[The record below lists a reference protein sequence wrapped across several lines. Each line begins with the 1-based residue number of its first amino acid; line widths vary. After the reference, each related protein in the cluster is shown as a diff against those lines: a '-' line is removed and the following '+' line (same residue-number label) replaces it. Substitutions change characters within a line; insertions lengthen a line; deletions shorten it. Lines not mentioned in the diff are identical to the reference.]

1 MTEFQEENVEMRG
14 EEKVSRR
21 GFVPQKHRKDV
32 LSNMLNNTH
41 MTGDEIFNYIIT
53 DGTGGNLDQT
63 KNGRRYGW
71 LFETICQIVVVLKCV
86 VDMMYDD
93 VLDGQLES
101 LKKMTNI
108 KAILNCT
115 VEGQG
120 NNKSDLTLK
129 QGTTILPISVKYR
142 KGYVETDAVE
152 LRQRLDDN
160 KTPEW
165 KIGLFVMDKFVYL
178 NHKYKDDNNGKK
190 KELDKIHANGLLF
203 DETDIIKALTVF
215 CQRFSNN
222 GLEIDDFMEIIN
234 SDYLLCSRIQLTQKF
249 HQNMTLMKFI
259 QSLTDDQFNRWCIAH
274 KMRSGKSITILLLCE
289 HLLKQDSYK
298 RILIM
303 TAVPPTINSFIHDL
317 DKFIDFRTIK
327 YLCQDEFDTVD
338 ELYQGIVFSSVQYL
352 KNDKTGKKKELLK
365 QANFDVIIADEAH
378 QGSSTDMTR
387 CDILDV
393 ASELI
398 SEVSKNAK
406 LKIFASGT
414 SKKTQNYYK
423 IPHSHVYRWDTID
436 VSYMKQIDKLGD
448 SAERDGLIDIM
459 RKRHGDEFMK
469 CLENKTLNCDY
480 SRDPIQVLMKWKI
493 DELLKDDIKKFN
505 NDNNDQYGYNCA
517 SLFALSKVK
526 NEKGDY
532 VYTDKFELSNT
543 TDGEEI
549 LKNFLD
555 SIISSNRMRKNTVM
569 KKIELTQS
577 SQNSRISTKENP
589 LLFIVYLPTHTGNS
603 NISMLQK
610 AFKQFLRTHNMWN
623 DYNIE
628 YSNATSDT
636 SDFKEEYNDSVVTM
650 MERTKKNNKK
660 GCILLLGNKGTVGI
674 TYKQCD
680 VTISLDEGHN
690 LDYQKQKF
698 SRALTEA
705 TGKTIGINVDMNIQR
720 TYLFMND
727 LVHQH
732 RQSSG
737 TKKNNAEIL
746 YYLYEQNIFLFD
758 PHEFNNGIAKTVDI
772 KSYYENEATEM
783 LAELDDTRILE
794 NIVCDDDMRSL
805 LRADFSRKSQQV
817 SNINPDLEGEQQD
830 CPKGDK
836 PKIYIDVPYD
846 KNQDNHTDDANENNS
861 IEDNIEHEILIN
873 QTLELCKNFL
883 FPLLALIS
891 RIYVIHCFKQI
902 FTDIKTRDLMVKI
915 LLYKKIDLDDKS
927 YFTLKQ
933 IMNTIIDNNREIV
946 DDLRELYSMASS
958 DKLRQLIEKHF
969 VPSSSERRDNAEIPT
984 PIVLVDDMLNL
995 LSDECWKSPFKL
1007 FEPCCGKGNFV
1018 IAIFDKFYKGLA
1030 EMYPDEIE
1038 RCRIILTE
1046 CIYYADLTPLN
1057 VFITTEILKCHVQ
1070 SYCGMDEFDYNF
1082 NTYTGDTLKFDFRSH
1097 WNINSFDKVI
1107 GNPPYNAWGATS
1119 TGNTIWQYFTKK
1131 ALNEWLC
1138 PGGKL
1143 LFVHP
1148 PGWRKPNTEK
1158 GMYAKM
1164 FDLMTKE
1171 STMKYLEIHGIADG
1185 KKVFNCGTRYDF
1197 YLLEKTS
1204 CPPNTTTLVKDI
1216 NGECSE
1222 VDLTTMNWLSN
1233 SNLLEIKGL
1242 LARPTEERCPI
1253 IQDMSAYEPR
1263 KKHMSDTES
1272 PEFPYKCVHT
1282 TPQKGHR
1289 YMYSSINTKG
1299 HFGVS
1304 KVIFGDSGIYDPIID
1319 MDGDYGMTQHAMAI
1333 RVDNLEEAN
1342 NICKAIESDKFR
1354 NILDTFKY
1362 SSYAIEWTMFVD
1374 FRRDFW
1380 KEFI

>member
-1 MTEFQEENVEMRG
+1 MSEFQESVEIRG
-14 EEKVSRR
+14 EEKAGGMRT
-21 GFVPQKHRKDV
+21 FVPQKYRKDV
-32 LSNMLNNTH
+32 LSNMLNNTY
-41 MTGDEIFNYIIT
+41 MTGDDIFNYILT
-53 DGTGGNLDQT
+53 DGKGGKLDQT

-71 LFETICQIVVVLKCV
+71 LFETICQIVIVLKCV
-86 VDMMYDD
+86 PNMTYDE

-108 KAILNCT
+108 KAVLNCK

-120 NNKSDLTLK
+120 NNKSDMTLK
-129 QGTTILPISVKYR
+129 QDTNIVPISMKYR
-142 KGYVETDAVE
+142 DGFTETDVVILKAT
-152 LRQRLDDN
+152 LDNN
-160 KTPEW
+160 KTPDW
-165 KIGLFVMDKFVYL
+165 KIGLFVMDKYVYL
-178 NHKYKDDNNGKK
+178 NHTYKDDKNPNKI
-190 KELDKIHANGLLF
+190 ELDKIHANGLMF
-203 DETDIIKALTVF
+203 DETDIVKALSVF
-215 CQRFSNN
+215 CERFSNN
-222 GLEIDDFMEIIN
+222 QLEIDDFMEFIN
-234 SDYLLCSRIQLTQKF
+234 SDYLLCPRIQLTKKF

-259 QSLTDDQFNRWCIAH
+259 QSLTDDQFNTWCIAH
-274 KMRSGKSITILLLCE
+274 KMRSGKSITILLLCK
-289 HLLKQDSYK
+289 HLLEQGSYK

-303 TAVPPTINSFIHDL
+303 TAVPATINSFIQDL

-327 YLCQDEFDTVD
+327 YMCQDEFDTVD

-365 QANFDVIIADEAH
+365 QSNFDVIIADESH
-378 QGSSTDMTR
+378 QGSSTDKTR
-387 CDILDV
+387 CEILDV
-393 ASELI
+393 DNELV

-414 SKKTQNYYK
+414 SNKTQKYYK
-423 IPHSHVYRWDTID
+423 IPYSHVYMWDTID
-436 VSYMKQIDKLGD
+436 VSYMKQIDVLCG
-448 SAERDGLIDIM
+448 SAERDDLIDIM
-459 RKRHGDEFMK
+459 RKRHGHAFVK

-493 DELLKDDIKKFN
+493 DESLKDDIKKFN
-505 NDNNDQYGYNCA
+505 NDNNHQYGYNCA
-517 SLFALSKVK
+517 SLFALSKIK

-543 TDGEEI
+543 NDGEEI
-549 LKNFLD
+549 LKHFLD

-569 KKIELTQS
+569 KQIELTQS
-577 SQNSRISTKENP
+577 SQKSRISTKENP

-610 AFKQFLRTHNMWN
+610 TLKQFLETHNMWK

-628 YSNATSDT
+628 YSNAKSDT
-636 SDFKEEYNDSVVTM
+636 GDFKEEYNDSVITM
-650 MERTKKNNKK
+650 MDRTKKNNKK

-674 TYKQCD
+674 TYTQCD

-690 LDYQKQKF
+690 LDHQKQKF

-772 KSYYENEATEM
+772 KSYYDTESTNM

-794 NIVCDDDMRSL
+794 DIVCDDDMRSFL
-805 LRADFSRKSQQV
+805 KADFSRKNQV

-836 PKIYIDVPYD
+836 SKIYIDAPTD
-846 KNQDNHTDDANENNS
+846 KKQDNDTDDTNENNS
-861 IEDNIEHEILIN
+861 LEDTIEHEILIN
-873 QTLELCKNFL
+873 QTFELCKNFL

-891 RIYVIHCFKQI
+891 RTYGIHCFKQI
-902 FTDIKTRDLMVKI
+902 FTNIKTKNMMVRI
-915 LLYKKIDLDDKS
+915 LFDKKIDLNVNS
-927 YFTLKQ
+927 YIQLTQ
-933 IMNTIIDNNREIV
+933 VMNIIIDNNSEIVNNLREI
-946 DDLRELYSMASS
+946 YSMAPP
-958 DKLRQLIEKHF
+958 DTKLRQLIEKHF
-969 VPSSSERRDNAEIPT
+969 VPTASEKRDNAEIPT
-984 PIVLVDDMLNL
+984 PVVLVDDMLNSL
-995 LSDECWKSPFKL
+995 PVECWRSPFKV

-1018 IAIFDKFYKGLA
+1018 LGIFDKFYNGLA
-1030 EMYPDEIE
+1030 EIYPDEIE
-1038 RCRIILTE
+1038 RCCIILTE

-1070 SYCGMDEFDYNF
+1070 SKCGMDECDYSF

-1097 WNINSFDKVI
+1097 WNINSFDNVI

-1119 TGNTIWQYFTKK
+1119 TGNTIWQDFTKK
-1131 ALNEWLC
+1131 ALNDWLC
-1138 PGGKL
+1138 SGGKL

-1148 PGWRKPNTEK
+1148 PGWRKPNTDRGK
-1158 GMYAKM
+1158 FTKM

-1171 STMKYLEIHGIADG
+1171 NTMKYLEIHGTADG
-1185 KKVFNCGTRYDF
+1185 QKVFNCGTRYDW
-1197 YLLEKTS
+1197 YLVEKTPS
-1204 CPPNTTTLVKDI
+1204 PPNTNTVVKDE

-1222 VDLTTMNWLSN
+1222 IDLTLMNWLSN
-1233 SNLLEIKGL
+1233 SNILEINSL
-1242 LARPTEERCPI
+1242 LAKPTEERCPI
-1253 IQDMSAYEPR
+1253 IQSMSAYEPR
-1263 KKHMSDTES
+1263 KKHMSSIES
-1272 PEFPYKCVHT
+1272 LEFKYKCVHT
-1282 TPQKGHR
+1282 TPKTGVR
-1289 YMYSSINTKG
+1289 YMYSNVNTKG

-1304 KVIFGDSGIYDPIID
+1304 KVIFGDSGIYNPIID
-1319 MDGDYGMTQHAMAI
+1319 MDGDYGMTQHSMAI
-1333 RVDNLEEAN
+1333 QVDNLEEAT
-1342 NICKAIESDKFR
+1342 NICKAIESDKFGK
-1354 NILDTFKY
+1354 ILQSCLY
-1362 SSYAIEWTMFVD
+1362 SSYAIDWNIFKD
-1374 FRRDFW
+1374 FKRNFW